1 MKQSRVVLLLA
12 LLLISASLHSQNP
25 AIQLPNLAVDP
36 YWPQIPETWIFGV
49 GAGIATDAQ
58 DNVWIIHRPGMVT
71 ERKACCKAAPVV
83 MQFNASGK
91 LLQSWNGAGDGYEWP
106 QENNEH
112 GIYVDHQNNVWIA
125 GRGIKGTSE
134 NQILKFDAKGKFLL
148 QIGRRG
154 KGTGSNDTENLGQPA
169 DMAVHPGSN
178 EVFVA
183 DGYGNRRV
191 IVFDAATG
199 AYKRHWGAYG
209 NRPDDAAPRDQVH
222 QGPGNPQFNQ
232 VHHLRISKDGLVYV
246 ADRLNRRIQ
255 IFRIDGTF
263 VKEAF
268 VRRDSKESAGTVSSL
283 AFSADPQQEFLYV
296 ADQTENVILILDR
309 QTLQERGT
317 LGRLGRYAGQF
328 VSPHN
333 IATDS
338 RGNLYVAED
347 LGGQRVQKFALKGT
361 IGAPQR

>member
-1 MKQSRVVLLLA
+1 
-12 LLLISASLHSQNP
+12 
-25 AIQLPNLAVDP
+25 
-36 YWPQIPETWIFGV
+36 
-49 GAGIATDAQ
+49 
-58 DNVWIIHRPGMVT
+58 VWVIHRAAMVT
-71 ERKACCKAAPVV
+71 EKKVCCKPAPIV
-83 MQFNASGK
+83 MQFDQSGRM
-91 LLQSWNGAGDGYEWP
+91 LQGWGGPGEGYEWP
-106 QENNEH
+106 AEKNEH
-112 GIYVDHQNNVWIA
+112 GIFVDHQNNVWIA
-125 GRGIKGTSE
+125 GRGATGTSE

-169 DMAVHPGSN
+169 DMAVYPGTN
-178 EVFVA
+178 ELFVA

-209 NRPDDAAPRDQVH
+209 NRPDDSASREQIN

-255 IFRIDGTF
+255 VFRIDGTF

-268 VRRDSKESAGTVSSL
+268 IRRDTKESAGTVSSL
-283 AFSADPQQEFLYV
+283 AFSADPEQQFIYS

-333 IATDS
+333 IATDAN
-338 RGNLYVAED
+338 GNLYVAED
-347 LGGQRVQKFALKGT
+347 VGGQRVQKFMIKGAVGT
-361 IGAPQR
+361 PRQ